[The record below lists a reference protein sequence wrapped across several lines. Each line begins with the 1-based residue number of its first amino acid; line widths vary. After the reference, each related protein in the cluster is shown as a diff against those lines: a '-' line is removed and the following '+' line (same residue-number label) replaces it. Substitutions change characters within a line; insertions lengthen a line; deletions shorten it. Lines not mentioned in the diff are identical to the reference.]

1 MKFLI
6 VTFAFVYITSGGF
19 PVRGSNIIDHSA
31 RSDQQG
37 NVPSQDTAMSTK
49 LLIRPFQLDIVP
61 PSSGV
66 RFYKN
71 GIIFL
76 SHSKIEEKVP
86 EKHLS
91 FGSLKTFMALPLDT
105 VPGDCIPFIPTA
117 PNVFP
122 SEATTFTEDFNT
134 MYVSLIPERDSREKI
149 FRATLKSNNWV
160 FDETPLEFCK
170 GNYIYSHPTL
180 AAKGDFMIF
189 SSDMVGSAGG
199 LDLFISRK
207 EGDRWRD
214 PENIGKHINT
224 SGNELFASLDAEN
237 NLYFSSDGLPGEGGY
252 DIFVCNYNGKG
263 WDKPHNLPAIINSR
277 DDEVAF
283 TISRIDRSNA
293 FFTSRTRFGKSRT
306 LLNSVTLPPSSAT
319 EKNNAISP
327 ELFAVAGIDNESSKA
342 AKEAS
347 EPRVEKASAKEVTQN
362 PPPVTAKANKPQPA
376 TNIANEKKV
385 ASPPVKPTTGS
396 TAKSTSVRTEVT
408 TPAANPTTAT
418 IAKNTTD
425 KKEATP
431 PAAKPTNAPPAKST
445 ADNKEATT
453 PASKPATAVRAEA
466 DKDVVIYRVQ
476 ILANTKPVGSK
487 NFTVDG
493 KSYKSFEYLYMGG
506 YRTTIGECQKLSEA
520 TALQNACRRNGYNQ
534 AFVVA
539 FKNNVRS
546 NDPALFK

>member
-6 VTFAFVYITSGGF
+6 VTFAFMYVTSGGY
-19 PVRGSNIIDHSA
+19 PERGSNITDHYA
-31 RSDQQG
+31 KSDHQG
-37 NVPSQDTAMSTK
+37 NVLSQDTAMSPR

-66 RFYKN
+66 QFYKN

-105 VPGDCIPFIPTA
+105 VPGDCIPFIPSA

-160 FDETPLEFCK
+160 FDEGPLEFCK

-180 AAKGDFMIF
+180 AAKGNFMIF

-207 EGDRWRD
+207 EGDKWGN

-224 SGNELFASLDAEN
+224 SGNELFASLDAKN
-237 NLYFSSDGLPGEGGY
+237 NLYFSSDGIPGEGGY
-252 DIFVCNYNGKG
+252 DVFVCNYNGKG
-263 WDKPHNLPAIINSR
+263 WDKPQNLPTIINSR

-283 TISRIDRSNA
+283 TVSRIDRSNA

-306 LLNSVTLPPSSAT
+306 MLNSVTLKPSS
-319 EKNNAISP
+319 
-327 ELFAVAGIDNESSKA
+327 
-342 AKEAS
+342 
-347 EPRVEKASAKEVTQN
+347 
-362 PPPVTAKANKPQPA
+362 
-376 TNIANEKKV
+376 
-385 ASPPVKPTTGS
+385 
-396 TAKSTSVRTEVT
+396 
-408 TPAANPTTAT
+408 T
-418 IAKNTTD
+418 I
-425 KKEATP
+425 E
-431 PAAKPTNAPPAKST
+431 
-445 ADNKEATT
+445 
-453 PASKPATAVRAEA
+453 
-466 DKDVVIYRVQ
+466 
-476 ILANTKPVGSK
+476 
-487 NFTVDG
+487 
-493 KSYKSFEYLYMGG
+493 
-506 YRTTIGECQKLSEA
+506 
-520 TALQNACRRNGYNQ
+520 
-534 AFVVA
+534 
-539 FKNNVRS
+539 
-546 NDPALFK
+546 

>member
-6 VTFAFVYITSGGF
+6 VTFAFVYITSGGS
-19 PVRGSNIIDHSA
+19 PVRDSIITDHSA

-37 NVPSQDTAMSTK
+37 NVLSQDTAMSTK
-49 LLIRPFQLDIVP
+49 LMIKPFQLDIVS

-66 RFYKN
+66 QFYKN

-105 VPGDCIPFIPTA
+105 VPGDCVPFIPSA

-207 EGDRWRD
+207 EGDKWGN

-224 SGNELFASLDAEN
+224 SGNELFASLDTEN

-252 DIFVCNYNGKG
+252 DVFVCNYTGYG
-263 WDKPHNLPAIINSR
+263 WGKPHNLPAIINSR

-283 TISRIDRSNA
+283 TISRIDRKNA

-306 LLNSVTLPPSSAT
+306 LLNSVTIPPSSAS
-319 EKNNAISP
+319 EKNINISR
-327 ELFAVAGIDNESSKA
+327 ELIALAGIERESFKAIKAGSEPLVDKVSSKA
-342 AKEAS
+342 VNQK
-347 EPRVEKASAKEVTQN
+347 
-362 PPPVTAKANKPQPA
+362 PPPVEANANKTQPE
-376 TNIANEKKV
+376 TGISNEKEM
-385 ASPPVKPTTGS
+385 SS
-396 TAKSTSVRTEVT
+396 
-408 TPAANPTTAT
+408 
-418 IAKNTTD
+418 
-425 KKEATP
+425 
-431 PAAKPTNAPPAKST
+431 PAAKPTTSAIAQNNTERKEVTPPAPKPAPAASTKNT
-445 ADNKEATT
+445 ADKQEATT
-453 PASKPATAVRAEA
+453 PAPKPVNAVPAAA

-476 ILANTKPVGSK
+476 ILANTKPTGSK
-487 NFTVDG
+487 TYTVDG

-506 YRTTIGECQKLSEA
+506 YRTTIGECQKLAEA

-539 FKNNVRS
+539 FKNNIRS

>member
-6 VTFAFVYITSGGF
+6 VTFALVYITSGGF
-19 PVRGSNIIDHSA
+19 PAQGANIIDCSA

-66 RFYKN
+66 QFYKN

-105 VPGDCIPFIPTA
+105 VPGDCLPFIPSA

-149 FRATLKSNNWV
+149 FRATLQSNSWV

-170 GNYIYSHPTL
+170 GNFIYSHPTL

-199 LDLFISRK
+199 LDLYISRK
-207 EGDRWRD
+207 EGDKWGN

-252 DIFVCNYNGKG
+252 DVFVCNYNGKG
-263 WDKPHNLPAIINSR
+263 WDKPHNLPTIINSR

-283 TISRIDRSNA
+283 TISRSDMTRA

-306 LLNSVTLPPSSAT
+306 LLNSVTIPPTSAS
-319 EKNNAISP
+319 EKNIDIS
-327 ELFAVAGIDNESSKA
+327 LNLISMAGIANESSKA
-342 AKEAS
+342 GKETS
-347 EPRVEKASAKEVTQN
+347 EPRVEKTFAKEVTN
-362 PPPVTAKANKPQPA
+362 ETPAAKAKANKTQPE
-376 TNIANEKKV
+376 TNIANDKKI
-385 ASPPVKPTTGS
+385 ASPPAKLTTS
-396 TAKSTSVRTEVT
+396 ATSK
-408 TPAANPTTAT
+408 N
-418 IAKNTTD
+418 IAD
-425 KKEATP
+425 KKEVTP
-431 PAAKPTNAPPAKST
+431 PAAKPTNAPLAKST
-445 ADNKEATT
+445 ADNKEVTT
-453 PASKPATAVRAEA
+453 PPSKPAIAVPAEA

-487 NFTVDG
+487 NYTVNG
-493 KSYKSFEYLYMGG
+493 KNYKSFEYLYKGG
-506 YRTTIGECQKLSEA
+506 YRTTIGECQSLAEA

-539 FKNNVRS
+539 FKNNIRS

>member
-19 PVRGSNIIDHSA
+19 PGQGPYIIDHSA
-31 RSDQQG
+31 RSDLQG
-37 NVPSQDTAMSTK
+37 NVPFRDTAMSTT
-49 LLIRPFQLDIVP
+49 LLIRPFRLDIVP
-61 PSSGV
+61 PSCGV
-66 RFYKN
+66 QFYKN

-86 EKHLS
+86 ENHLS

-105 VPGDCIPFIPTA
+105 VPGDCIPFIPFA
-117 PNVFP
+117 PTVFP
-122 SEATTFTEDFNT
+122 SEATTFTEDFNI

-160 FDETPLEFCK
+160 FDDTPLEFCK

-207 EGDRWRD
+207 EGKKWGN
-214 PENIGKHINT
+214 PENIGKHINS

-252 DIFVCNYNGKG
+252 DVFVCSYNGKG

-283 TISRIDRSNA
+283 TVSRSDMNRA

-306 LLNSVTLPPSSAT
+306 LLNSVTLSPSPAT
-319 EKNNAISP
+319 EANIDISRK
-327 ELFAVAGIDNESSKA
+327 LIALAGIANESSKA
-342 AKEAS
+342 GKETS
-347 EPRVEKASAKEVTQN
+347 EPRIEKASAKEVTQN
-362 PPPVTAKANKPQPA
+362 PPPIKAEANEPKPAK
-376 TNIANEKKV
+376 NIANEKEI
-385 ASPPVKPTTGS
+385 APPS
-396 TAKSTSVRTEVT
+396 
-408 TPAANPTTAT
+408 
-418 IAKNTTD
+418 
-425 KKEATP
+425 
-431 PAAKPTNAPPAKST
+431 AKPVT
-445 ADNKEATT
+445 
-453 PASKPATAVRAEA
+453 ASKPATSVPAEA

-476 ILANTKPVGSK
+476 ILANTKPIGSK
-487 NFTVDG
+487 TFTVEG

-506 YRTTIGECQKLSEA
+506 YRTTIGECQKLAEA

-539 FKNNVRS
+539 FKNNIRS

>member
-6 VTFAFVYITSGGF
+6 VTFAFIYFTSGGY
-19 PVRGSNIIDHSA
+19 PAGGSNITDHSA
-31 RSDQQG
+31 RSDQQEY
-37 NVPSQDTAMSTK
+37 VLIQDTAMSTK

-66 RFYKN
+66 QFYKN
-71 GIIFL
+71 TIIFL

-105 VPGDCIPFIPTA
+105 IPGDCIPFIPTA

-160 FDETPLEFCK
+160 FDKTPLEFCK

-189 SSDMVGSAGG
+189 SSDMVGTAGG

-207 EGDRWRD
+207 EGNEWGN

-252 DIFVCNYNGKG
+252 DVFVCKYNSKG
-263 WDKPHNLPAIINSR
+263 WDKPHNLPTIINSR

-283 TISRIDRSNA
+283 TVSRIDRSNA

-306 LLNSVTLPPSSAT
+306 VLNSVTIQPSSAT
-319 EKNNAISP
+319 EKTNAISP
-327 ELFAVAGIDNESSKA
+327 ELFVMAGIDNKSSKA

-347 EPRVEKASAKEVTQN
+347 EPRVVKASAKEMTQN
-362 PPPVTAKANKPQPA
+362 PPP
-376 TNIANEKKV
+376 EKNNADKKELT
-385 ASPPVKPTTGS
+385 PPTTKP
-396 TAKSTSVRTEVT
+396 A
-408 TPAANPTTAT
+408 PAAP
-418 IAKNTTD
+418 AKNTAD
-425 KKEATP
+425 KQEAT
-431 PAAKPTNAPPAKST
+431 S
-445 ADNKEATT
+445 
-453 PASKPATAVRAEA
+453 PASKPPTAVPAEA
-466 DKDVVIYRVQ
+466 GKDVVIYRVQ
-476 ILANTKPVGSK
+476 ILANTKPIGSK

-506 YRTTIGECQKLSEA
+506 YRTTIGECQKLAEA
-520 TALQNACRRNGYNQ
+520 TALQNACRRNGYSQ

-539 FKNNVRS
+539 FKNNIRS

>member
-6 VTFAFVYITSGGF
+6 VTFAFVFITSGGF
-19 PVRGSNIIDHSA
+19 PVRGSSITDHSA

-37 NVPSQDTAMSTK
+37 NVLSQDTAKSTK
-49 LLIRPFQLDIVP
+49 LLVRPFQLDIVP

-66 RFYKN
+66 QFYKN

-91 FGSLKTFMALPLDT
+91 FGSLKTFMALTLDT
-105 VPGDCIPFIPTA
+105 VPGDCIPFIPSA

-122 SEATTFTEDFNT
+122 SEATTFTEDYNT

-160 FDETPLEFCK
+160 FDDTPLEFCK

-189 SSDMVGSAGG
+189 SSDMVGSAGD

-207 EGDRWRD
+207 EGDKWAN

-252 DIFVCNYNGKG
+252 DVFVCNYNGKG
-263 WDKPHNLPAIINSR
+263 WDKPHNLSAIINSR

-283 TISRIDRSNA
+283 TVSRSDRSNA

-306 LLNSVTLPPSSAT
+306 LLNSVTLQPSSAS
-319 EKNNAISP
+319 EKNIDISKKFIA
-327 ELFAVAGIDNESSKA
+327 LAGIGSEYSKPVN
-342 AKEAS
+342 EAS
-347 EPRVEKASAKEVTQN
+347 EPRIEKASAKEVTLN
-362 PPPVTAKANKPQPA
+362 SPPVKSIADKTQPA
-376 TNIANEKKV
+376 KNIANEKKI
-385 ASPPVKPTTGS
+385 ASPPEKPTTAS
-396 TAKSTSVRTEVT
+396 TAKSTAVSTEVT
-408 TPAANPTTAT
+408 TTAANLSNSP
-418 IAKNTTD
+418 ISKNAAD
-425 KKEATP
+425 KKDVIP
-431 PAAKPTNAPPAKST
+431 PASNPTNAPFAKST
-445 ADNKEATT
+445 TDNKEATT
-453 PASKPATAVRAEA
+453 AASKPAASVPAEA

-476 ILANTKPVGSK
+476 ILANTKPIGSK
-487 NFTVDG
+487 SFTVDG

-506 YRTTIGECQKLSEA
+506 YRTTIGECQKLAEA

-539 FKNNVRS
+539 FKNNIRS

>member
-1 MKFLI
+1 M
-6 VTFAFVYITSGGF
+6 
-19 PVRGSNIIDHSA
+19 
-31 RSDQQG
+31 
-37 NVPSQDTAMSTK
+37 
-49 LLIRPFQLDIVP
+49 P

-66 RFYKN
+66 QFYKN

-105 VPGDCIPFIPTA
+105 IPGDCIPFIPTA

-149 FRATLKSNNWV
+149 FRATLNSNNWV

-207 EGDRWRD
+207 EGDNWGN

-224 SGNELFASLDAEN
+224 TGNELFASLDAEN

-252 DIFVCNYNGKG
+252 DVFVCNYNGKG

-277 DDEVAF
+277 NDEVAF
-283 TISRIDRSNA
+283 TVSRIDRSNA

-306 LLNSVTLPPSSAT
+306 LLNSVTLKPSPAT
-319 EKNNAISP
+319 DKNNAISP
-327 ELFAVAGIDNESSKA
+327 ELFAMAGIDSKSSKA
-342 AKEAS
+342 LKEAS
-347 EPRVEKASAKEVTQN
+347 EPRAEKASEKAESQN
-362 PPPVTAKANKPQPA
+362 PPPV
-376 TNIANEKKV
+376 
-385 ASPPVKPTTGS
+385 
-396 TAKSTSVRTEVT
+396 
-408 TPAANPTTAT
+408 
-418 IAKNTTD
+418 KNNAD
-425 KKEATP
+425 KKEVTP
-431 PAAKPTNAPPAKST
+431 PASRPANTLPTKST
-445 ADNKEATT
+445 TDYKEAAA
-453 PASKPATAVRAEA
+453 PASKPSTTIPAEVKKDAV
-466 DKDVVIYRVQ
+466 VYRVQ
-476 ILANTKPVGSK
+476 ILANMKPIGSK
-487 NFTVDG
+487 NFTVEG
-493 KSYKSFEYLYMGG
+493 KTYKSFEYLHMGG
-506 YRTTIGECQKLSEA
+506 YRTTIGDCQTLAEA
-520 TALQNACRRNGYNQ
+520 KALQNACRRNGYNQ

-539 FKNNVRS
+539 FKNNIRS